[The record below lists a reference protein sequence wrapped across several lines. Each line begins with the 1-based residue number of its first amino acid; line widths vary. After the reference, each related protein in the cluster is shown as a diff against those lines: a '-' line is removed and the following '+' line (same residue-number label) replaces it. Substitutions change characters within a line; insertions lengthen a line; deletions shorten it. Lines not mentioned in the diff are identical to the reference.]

1 MTIETVT
8 WSESLRSAREGLGLT
23 RAALAQLVGVP
34 ADTLRRWE
42 DGSRRPAEPRLKALL
57 AELKVAGVEANA
69 ILADA
74 GYHPEPTLFPNWR
87 FPNYFYTV
95 EELQQAVEEVPWPEF
110 VLDNNVQ
117 VVAANSAA
125 QAVWGVDFRAERARR
140 NRAQM
145 NLLSVASDNAF
156 GERLVNW
163 DECIGIIASVFK
175 GQPRDPESIDEPS
188 AYFNAVL
195 GEFSKGDPAFLARFL
210 KTFADAPARDPKC
223 RWSFP
228 VIWRD
233 DEFGEMRFRGVVST
247 ASEPDGFGF
256 NDWIP
261 IDAPTWSALDQVKA
275 RFGERKARR

>member
-1 MTIETVT
+1 MSWPER
-8 WSESLRSAREGLGLT
+8 LRSAREDLGLT
-23 RAALAQLVGVP
+23 RAALAHQLGVP
-34 ADTLRRWE
+34 PDTLRRWE
-42 DGSRRPAEPRLKALL
+42 DGSRRPGEQKLRVLL
-57 AELKVAGVEANA
+57 AELKIVGADANT
-69 ILADA
+69 ILEDA
-74 GYHPEPTLFPNWR
+74 GYHAEPTLFPNWR

-117 VVAANSAA
+117 VVAANNAA
-125 QAVWGVDFRAERARR
+125 QAVWGVDFQVERARR
-140 NRAQM
+140 TRAQM

-163 DECIGIIASVFK
+163 DECIGIISSVFK

-188 AYFNAVL
+188 VYFNAVL
-195 GEFSKGDPAFLARFL
+195 DEFSKGDPAFLARFL
-210 KTFADAPARDPKC
+210 ETFTDAPVRDPKC

-233 DEFGEMRFRGVVST
+233 EEFGEMRFCGMVST
-247 ASEPDGFGF
+247 ASEPDGLGF

-261 IDAPTWSALDQVKA
+261 IDAESWVVLDKVKS
-275 RFGERKARR
+275 RSVR